1 MTLTNVPYT
10 LVPALANPRMERA
23 ESKPGLFPILA
34 AAFVLLLSGF
44 GVAHAGAA
52 TTSPVNALEPVE
64 SNFASANSA
73 VPLDLADRCPTPG
86 PCTLYV
92 ATTGSN
98 SNPGTSSKPF
108 LTISKAASVA
118 VAGSVICVSP
128 GTYNE
133 QVTSSTN
140 GTAGHWIFFV
150 SPTPQGAHVVRPSA
164 VVGSPG
170 NQVREFLIHG
180 NYTEVNGFEISGG
193 DEGIY
198 GDGTFKCAT
207 NNLIHD
213 TGGDGIAMNC
223 SDYAAIYDN
232 TIHDC
237 GKFATYCGSGISFY
251 EAIASDSQSGFHN
264 WVSHNTSYANSNVGV
279 TNCHDGNGIIFDDWN
294 NTQNGC
300 ARSQPAYTQDGLVE
314 ENLAYGNG
322 GVGIKPYQSSNI
334 TYRNNTAFEN
344 QAGGTNGPSVPAEL
358 ANEGSS
364 SAGNIYANNIAVASQ
379 VIHATADAIYDQNG
393 TATWDNNLTLCYN
406 SSGTPL
412 VGSSCAGGMAPP
424 EDSNVWGEDPLFA
437 DSNTA
442 DFHLQS
448 GSPALGAG
456 TTTFGV
462 PATDMD
468 GNPLPTPP
476 FIGAY
481 ACEGAGCPA
490 TPTPTAT
497 ATATPTATSTV
508 ATPTATAT
516 ATRTATPTATPTAT
530 QTPVGMV
537 LVSPSSLNFGAK
549 TTVGKTS
556 KFKRVTIKNNGN
568 RKTGVPVNVEMESA
582 SPSVF
587 AVKSQCKKTL
597 KPGKSCKVSVT
608 FKPVDDTTAETGS
621 LMIFDNASGS
631 PQSVSL
637 SGMGKAARKK

>member
-1 MTLTNVPYT
+1 MKRFTHAALFAVLTVSAI
-10 LVPALANPRMERA
+10 LVYA
-23 ESKPGLFPILA
+23 I
-34 AAFVLLLSGF
+34 
-44 GVAHAGAA
+44 A
-52 TTSPVNALEPVE
+52 TTSPVNAIEPVE
-64 SNFASANSA
+64 SNFASATSA

-108 LTISKAASVA
+108 LTIGKAASVA

-140 GTAGHWIFFV
+140 GTAGNWISFV
-150 SPTPQGAHVVRPSA
+150 STTPQGAHVVQPSA
-164 VVGSPG
+164 TAGSPG
-170 NQVREFLIHG
+170 NQHREFLIHG

-198 GDGTFKCAT
+198 ADGTFKCAT
-207 NNLIHD
+207 HNLIHD

-223 SDYAAIYDN
+223 SDYSAIYGN

-237 GKFATYCGSGISFY
+237 GKFATYCGSGISLY

-264 WVSHNTSYANSNVGV
+264 WVSHNISFANSNVGV
-279 TNCHDGNGIIFDDWN
+279 TGCHDGNGIIFDDWN

-300 ARSQPAYTQDGLVE
+300 VLSQPAYTQDGLVE

-344 QAGGTNGPSVPAEL
+344 QAGGANGPSVPAEL
-358 ANEGSS
+358 ANEGSTA
-364 SAGNIYANNIAVASQ
+364 AGNIYANNIAVASQ
-379 VIHATADAIYDQNG
+379 AIHSTADAIYDQNG
-393 TATWDNNLTLCYN
+393 TATWDNNLTLCYD
-406 SSGTPL
+406 SGGDPL
-412 VGSSCAGGMAPP
+412 VGDSCAGGVAPP
-424 EDSNVWGEDPLFA
+424 KDSNVWGADPLFVASGSA
-437 DSNTA
+437 DY
-442 DFHLQS
+442 HLQS

-481 ACEGAGCPA
+481 ACEGGGCPATGTPTATATSSHTATA
-490 TPTPTAT
+490 TPTPTT
-497 ATATPTATSTV
+497 TATPTATSTG

-516 ATRTATPTATPTAT
+516 ASPTATASATPTATPT
-530 QTPVGMV
+530 PVGMV
-537 LVSPSSLNFGAK
+537 SISPTSVNFGTKA
-549 TTVGKTS
+549 TIGKTS
-556 KFKRVTIKNNGN
+556 KPKTVTIKNDGN
-568 RKTGVPVNVEMESA
+568 KKTGLPVTIESESA

-597 KPGKSCKVSVT
+597 KPGKTCKVSVT

-621 LMIFDNASGS
+621 LMIFDNATGS
-631 PQSVSL
+631 PQSVPL
-637 SGMGKAARKK
+637 SGTGKAAKKK

>member
-1 MTLTNVPYT
+1 MKRFTLA
-10 LVPALANPRMERA
+10 ALFAVLTVSA
-23 ESKPGLFPILA
+23 ILA
-34 AAFVLLLSGF
+34 YEI
-44 GVAHAGAA
+44 A
-52 TTSPVNALEPVE
+52 TTSRVSALEPVE
-64 SNFASANSA
+64 STFASVALA

-92 ATTGSN
+92 ATNGSN

-108 LTISKAASVA
+108 LTIGKAASVA
-118 VAGSVICVSP
+118 VAGSVICVSS

-133 QVTSSTN
+133 RVTSSTN
-140 GTAGHWIFFV
+140 GTAAKWIFFV
-150 SPTPQGAHVVRPSA
+150 STTPQGAHVMQPSA
-164 VVGSPG
+164 TVGSPG

-180 NYTEVNGFEISGG
+180 DYTEVNGFEISGG

-198 GDGTFKCAT
+198 ADGTFKCAMH
-207 NNLIHD
+207 NLVHD

-223 SDYAAIYDN
+223 SDYSAIYGN

-237 GKFATYCGSGISFY
+237 GKFATYCGSGISLY
-251 EAIASDSQSGFHN
+251 EAIASDTQSGFHN
-264 WVSHNTSYANSNVGV
+264 WVSHNISYANSNVGV

-300 ARSQPAYTQDGLVE
+300 ALSQPAYTEDGLVE

-344 QAGGTNGPSVPAEL
+344 QAGGANGPSVPAEL
-358 ANEGSS
+358 ANEGSTA
-364 SAGNIYANNIAVASQ
+364 AGNIYANNIAVASQ
-379 VIHATADAIYDQNG
+379 AIHSTADAIYDQNG

-406 SSGTPL
+406 SSGDPL
-412 VGSSCAGGMAPP
+412 VGNSCAGGVAPP
-424 EDSNVWGEDPLFA
+424 EDSNVWGEDPLFVA
-437 DSNTA
+437 SESA

-481 ACEGAGCPA
+481 ACEGGGCPA

-497 ATATPTATSTV
+497 ATATPTAT
-508 ATPTATAT
+508 ATG
-516 ATRTATPTATPTAT
+516 ATPTATPTAT
-530 QTPVGMV
+530 STPTATPTPVGI
-537 LVSPSSLNFGAK
+537 VSISPTSVDFGTK

-556 KFKRVTIKNNGN
+556 KSKSVTVKNNGN
-568 RKTGVPVNVEMESA
+568 KKTGLPVTVTMETA

-597 KPGKSCKVSVT
+597 NPGKRCKVSVT

-621 LMIFDNASGS
+621 LMIFDDATGS
-631 PQSVSL
+631 PQLVGL
-637 SGMGKAARKK
+637 SGMGKAPKKK

>member
-1 MTLTNVPYT
+1 MKRFSHAALFTVLTVS
-10 LVPALANPRMERA
+10 AMLACA
-23 ESKPGLFPILA
+23 I
-34 AAFVLLLSGF
+34 
-44 GVAHAGAA
+44 A
-52 TTSPVNALEPVE
+52 TTPRVHAIEPVE
-64 SNFASANSA
+64 SSLASATP

-86 PCTLYV
+86 ACTLYV
-92 ATTGSN
+92 ATSGSN
-98 SNPGTSSKPF
+98 SNPGTQSKPF

-118 VAGSVICVSP
+118 VAGSVICVGA

-133 QVTSSTN
+133 QVTSNTN
-140 GTAGHWIFFV
+140 GTAGHWISFV
-150 SPTPQGAHVVRPSA
+150 STTPQGAHVVRPSA
-164 VVGSPG
+164 TRGSPG
-170 NQVREFLIHG
+170 NEVRGFLING

-207 NNLIHD
+207 DNLIHD

-223 SDYAAIYDN
+223 SDYAAIYGN

-237 GKFATYCGSGISFY
+237 AKFATYCGSGISFY

-264 WVSHNTSYANSNVGV
+264 WVSHNISYANSNVGV
-279 TNCHDGNGIIFDDWN
+279 TGCHDGNGIIFDDWN

-300 ARSQPAYTQDGLVE
+300 ALSQPAYTQDGLVE

-344 QAGGTNGPSVPAEL
+344 QAGGANGPSVPAEL
-358 ANEGSS
+358 ANEGNTA
-364 SAGNIYANNIAVASQ
+364 AGNIYANNIAVASRA
-379 VIHATADAIYDQNG
+379 INSTADAIYDQNG

-406 SSGTPL
+406 SSGDPL
-412 VGSSCAGGMAPP
+412 VGDSCAGGVAPP
-424 EDSNVWGEDPLFA
+424 EDANVWGADPLFVA
-437 DSNTA
+437 SLTA

-448 GSPALGAG
+448 ASPALGAG

-462 PATDMD
+462 PASDMD

-481 ACEGAGCPA
+481 ACEGGGCPA
-490 TPTPTAT
+490 TGTPTPTVT
-497 ATATPTATSTV
+497 

-516 ATRTATPTATPTAT
+516 GATPTATPTAT
-530 QTPVGMV
+530 QTPTATPTPVGMV
-537 LVSPSSLNFGAK
+537 SVGPSSLSFGTK

-556 KFKRVTIKNNGN
+556 KPKSVTIKNNGN
-568 RKTGVPVNVEMESA
+568 KKTGLPVNVEMESA

-597 KPGKSCKVSVT
+597 SPGKSCKVSVT

-631 PQSVSL
+631 PQSVGL
-637 SGMGKAARKK
+637 SGMGKAAKKK